1 VDPFKFHFGAMGS
14 ADNEVQLY
22 AADRAAA
29 QSQALLAI
37 DEVLRIERKFSRYRP
52 DSVVGRINA
61 SAGGDPV
68 EVDEETAALLDYAHI
83 CHEQSGGLF
92 DITSGVLRKAWD
104 FKEHRVPSDE
114 ELQKLRSSVGWPRV
128 VWQRPML
135 ALSRGMEIDFGGFGK
150 EYAADRSAAIL
161 RQAGVLHALI
171 NLGGD
176 VRVLGPRA
184 DGTPWRI
191 GVRHPRQEGAIL
203 ASLPLAEGALAT
215 SGDYERFFE
224 AGGKRYCHILDPR
237 TGWPVQG
244 LQSVSVVAPLCIVAG
259 TWATLGM
266 LEGDSAKSRLSQSG
280 LAHLVVH
287 ADGSVSG
294 TLR

>member
-1 VDPFKFHFGAMGS
+1 VDLFKFHFGAMGG

-61 SAGGDPV
+61 SAGREPV
-68 EVDEETAALLDYAHI
+68 AVDEETAALLDYAHI

-104 FKEHRVPSDE
+104 FKQHRVPSE
-114 ELQKLRSSVGWPRV
+114 RELAALRAFVGWLRV
-128 VWQRPML
+128 VWQRPAV
-135 ALSRGMEIDFGGFGK
+135 ALPQGMEIDFGGFGK

-161 RQAGVLHALI
+161 RQAGVLHAHV

-184 DGTPWRI
+184 DGSPWRI

-224 AGGKRYCHILDPR
+224 AAGKRYCHILDPR
-237 TGWPVQG
+237 TGWPVEG
-244 LQSVSVVAPLCIVAG
+244 LQSVSVVAPLCVVAG
-259 TWATLGM
+259 TWATIGM
-266 LEGDSAKSRLSQSG
+266 LEGDTAESRLSRSG
-280 LAHLVVH
+280 LPHLVVH
-287 ADGSVSG
+287 RDGRVSG